1 MLQPISHSAAK
12 EGGNQREETW
22 GGSKSPKGACRVIFF
37 IITLWLTGEAFY
49 LEVKWE
55 KCLYFLTFDFICFI
69 LVSSF
74 GSTMKFIVDIYIDS
88 VIFKMYSLD
97 INELA
102 IIIKRI
108 IIIVFVPCLTILKYY
123 LLNIHKRTPAC
134 KGGFC
139 RTVKF
144 GSKKR
149 TNDFLCISVYVCF
162 YCIGS
167 VCKHC

>member
-1 MLQPISHSAAK
+1 MAALASVHSAMLQPISHSAAK

-37 IITLWLTGEAFY
+37 IITLRLTGEAFY
-49 LEVKWE
+49 LGVKWE
-55 KCLYFLTFDFICFI
+55 KCLYCLTFDFICFI

-97 INELA
+97 INVLA

-108 IIIVFVPCLTILKYY
+108 IIMMFVPCLTT
-123 LLNIHKRTPAC
+123 LNI
-134 KGGFC
+134 F
-139 RTVKF
+139 
-144 GSKKR
+144 
-149 TNDFLCISVYVCF
+149 
-162 YCIGS
+162 
-167 VCKHC
+167 